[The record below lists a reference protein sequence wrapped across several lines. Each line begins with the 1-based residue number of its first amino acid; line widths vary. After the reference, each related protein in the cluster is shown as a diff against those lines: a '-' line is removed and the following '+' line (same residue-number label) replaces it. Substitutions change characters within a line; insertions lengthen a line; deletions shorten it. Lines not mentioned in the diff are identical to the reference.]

1 MIMNKVNK
9 MIIDKEEFIISD
21 YVGNI
26 KIDVSKLILIISGN
40 VVLNEMLNR
49 NLDLTIN
56 LEDNSKLLY
65 NRFGKINNHDTKIT
79 INQGN
84 NTNLELNEAFI
95 SDSDSK
101 LVITNNING
110 NNNKSDIIVR
120 AIGSS
125 FIEAN
130 LNVLKDTLDNEL
142 KEDLKGLE
150 LDNSKITIIPNML
163 VASSEVS
170 ANHFV
175 SIGNVSEEDLFY
187 LRSKGLTR
195 NNAIN
200 LLKTGFLVSIFKD
213 DDIKKLIKETIK

>member
-1 MIMNKVNK
+1 MNKVNK

-26 KIDVSKLILIISGN
+26 EINVNKLTLIISGN

-56 LEDNSKLLY
+56 LEDNSTLVF
-65 NRFGKINNHDTKIT
+65 NRFGNLSNNETKIV

-125 FIEAN
+125 FIKAN
-130 LNVLKDTLDNEL
+130 LNVLKNTINNEL

-150 LDNSKITIIPNML
+150 LDNSKISIIPNML

-175 SIGNVSEEDLFY
+175 TIGNVREEDLFY

-213 DDIKKLIKETIK
+213 NDIKELIKETIK